1 MSEELQLRNLSEG
14 TSDTYLRAVARFARH
29 FGKSPEQLGA
39 EDVRRYLLYLLEDK
53 HDTWSTIQVNRG
65 ALKFLYLRSS
75 SNAGST
81 TRSLLPND
89 SPYCPPS

>member
-75 SNAGST
+75 SNGGST

-89 SPYCPPS
+89 GPYCPPS